1 MERGVKMNIKKLKEL
16 IKNFN
21 DEDNVKIEIK
31 KTLFDCSAHDD
42 EFERLTGTPTLVIS
56 LD

>member
-1 MERGVKMNIKKLKEL
+1 MKIKNLKEL
-16 IKNFN
+16 LENFN
-21 DEDNVKIEIK
+21 DEDSVKIEIK
-31 KTLFDCSAHDD
+31 KTLFECSARDD